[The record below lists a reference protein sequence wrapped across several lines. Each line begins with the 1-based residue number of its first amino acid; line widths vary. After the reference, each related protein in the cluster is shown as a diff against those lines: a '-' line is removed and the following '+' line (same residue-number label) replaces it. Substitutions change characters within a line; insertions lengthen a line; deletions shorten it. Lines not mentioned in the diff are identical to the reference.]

1 MRMSEGSIENTGDE
15 VYPIEFNDDAPG
27 QHTGAMRQGGVD
39 EENWPEL
46 GYFENERFEP
56 PEKR

>member
-1 MRMSEGSIENTGDE
+1 MRMPEGSIESTGDE
-15 VYPIEFNDDAPG
+15 VYPIGFNDDAPG
-27 QHTGAMRQGGVD
+27 QHTGAMHPWNVD

-56 PEKR
+56 QEKR